1 MSSIEL
7 ILTQAEFAT
16 QQCPKPSNN
25 TLEQAIDGTL
35 TGIVT
40 YLKLANGAYQ
50 TLSRYEEDEWVFPA
64 SKGSKATRASEL
76 KLNFA
81 RISDIQMKRMANWV
95 IWNKMKAGLAVS
107 SLRNVLNNLNSYFQW
122 VLDSDA
128 TAVHGLTAFTSSA
141 YVKYANTLTSKR
153 KGEVKPLSSITK
165 VHKFLVLE
173 DLYRYCEA
181 FDFVKEH
188 PWSESSASEQAGW
201 TGEANKESRA
211 KAKTPII
218 PDDVLMPLC
227 KFTKSYLDR
236 ADEILVTAKNKESL
250 LLRDSCIFWLLLT
263 TGMRIHEVLG
273 IKRGAYRSETR
284 DDTTY
289 YYIETESKKTHT
301 GLAEWIAPEIATT
314 AIDILSRLSEP
325 LQAQVE
331 RYIDKAK
338 KTTTIKKSIGWKKF
352 QTTFACR

>member
-25 TLEQAIDGTL
+25 ALEQAIDGTL

-64 SKGSKATRASEL
+64 SKGTKATRANHL

-81 RISDIQMKRMANWV
+81 RISDIQMKRMAKWV
-95 IWNKMKAGLAVS
+95 IWNKTKSGLAVG
-107 SLRNVLNNLNSYFQW
+107 SLRNTLHHLKSYFQW
-122 VLDSDA
+122 VLSTDT
-128 TAVHGLTAFTSSA
+128 TAAHGLTAFTSSA
-141 YVKYANTLTSKR
+141 YVKYVNTLTSKR
-153 KGEVKPLSSITK
+153 KGEVKPLPSFTK
-165 VHKFLVLE
+165 AHKFLALE
-173 DLYRYCEA
+173 FLYRYCEA
-181 FDFVKEH
+181 FDFVKAH
-188 PWSESSASEQAGW
+188 PWVESSASEQAGL

-218 PDDVLMPLC
+218 PDEILMPLC
-227 KFTKSYLDR
+227 QFTKSYLDR
-236 ADEILVTAKNKESL
+236 ADKILATAKNKESL

-273 IKRGAYRSETR
+273 IKRGAVRRETR
-284 DDTTY
+284 EDATY
-289 YYIETESKKTHT
+289 YYIKTESKKTHT
-301 GLAEWIAPEIATT
+301 GLAEWIAPEIATK
-314 AIDILSRLSEP
+314 AIDILSRLSAP

-331 RYIDKAK
+331 RDIDKAK
-338 KTTTIKKSIGWKKF
+338 ASNDHKEVHRLQELSG
-352 QTTFACR
+352 